1 MGLGNRKDGVWGL
14 GMREDG
20 GWVGEGGLDDEPWI
34 GCIGT

>member
-1 MGLGNRKDGVWGL
+1 MGLGNREDGVWGL

-34 GCIGT
+34 GFIGT